1 MTAFEGIPFE
11 AVDFYEDL
19 EHHNTRDWWAAHR
32 DLYDTAVRAPM
43 EGLAAA
49 LEEEFGTAKA
59 FRPHRDLRFS
69 PDKTPYKTH
78 QGVVVTTSSGMGW
91 YVQVSADGLMTA
103 GGWYAGTAGQL
114 ARYRGAASAAASGEA
129 LRRIVD
135 GLREDGYDVDGD
147 RLRTRPRGVAPDH
160 PRLDLLRHRT
170 LVAELQHGAPVW
182 LPTPGTLDRVRAD
195 WRAYRPLLEWLGKH
209 VGEDCAEEGWSR
221 WELQP

>member
-1 MTAFEGIPFE
+1 MAATVGRMGAFEGIPFE

-19 EHHNTRDWWAAHR
+19 EHHNARDWWSAHR

-49 LEEEFGTAKA
+49 LEEEFGAAKA

-69 PDKTPYKTH
+69 PDRSPYKTH
-78 QGVVVTTSSGMGW
+78 PGVVVTTASGMGW

-103 GGWYAGTAGQL
+103 GGWYAGTPGQL
-114 ARYRGAASAAASGEA
+114 ARYRGAVDGGASGEA
-129 LRRIVD
+129 LRRVVD

-147 RLRTRPRGVAPDH
+147 RLKTRPRGVAPDH
-160 PRLDLLRHRT
+160 PRLDLLRHRSLT
-170 LVAELQHGAPVW
+170 AERQHGAPEW

-195 WRAYRPLLEWLGKH
+195 WRAYRPLLEWLGEH
-209 VGEDCAEEGWSR
+209 VGEG
-221 WELQP
+221 